1 MSYASWDEEM
11 DHDNEDSWPHLDLL
25 EFIRPAILAMLF
37 FMSLADGFHQPGL
50 IINVLNGQA
59 RFMVSA
65 RLLFLLF
72 CAYLLISLFRNGSTT
87 SSCIRRLFTT
97 FRTGST
103 NSDNGTWTCSLSSPN
118 LNRRASTW
126 VAIGSYSLMRS
137 SIDLTP
143 TFWFQ
148 STPSSCRCLLICGI
162 SSANSRLPSS
172 TGFRTPL
179 NLKTKPPVPRQ
190 CRLTELARRLAV
202 FPLVSLSFSPLSFY
216 CLGTNFIIFLFV

>member
-11 DHDNEDSWPHLDLL
+11 DRENEDSWPHIDLL
-25 EFIRPAILAMLF
+25 EFIQPAILAMLF
-37 FMSLADGFHQPGL
+37 FMSLADGFRQPGL

-87 SSCIRRLFTT
+87 SSCTRRLFTT
-97 FRTGST
+97 FWTGST

-143 TFWFQ
+143 TFWFR
-148 STPSSCRCLLICGI
+148 SIPSSCLCLLICGI
-162 SSANSRLPSS
+162 SSVNFRQPSS

-190 CRLTELARRLAV
+190 CRLTELARRLVV
-202 FPLVSLSFSPLSFY
+202 FPLVSLSFSTCLFNVWVLTSF
-216 CLGTNFIIFLFV
+216 IFLFV